1 MKSTDELHSA
11 IRASETPA
19 LLAGAEFA
27 RPELSST
34 LSRLL
39 EERGWRA
46 ADAIRACY
54 LERSYGYQM
63 FNGTRP
69 PTRNFLLRL
78 ALALE
83 LGEEEA
89 QRLLLRAGRPELY
102 PRSRA
107 DAAVLYGLTHRLS
120 LEETDEL
127 LLSLGGGGA
136 AVTHT
141 EQFCREYR
149 AVLDGLELPER
160 VGLVYEPE
168 ALLSERGGRS
178 VWKLRRRCERPLA
191 L

>member
-83 LGEEEA
+83 LGAEEA
-89 QRLLLRAGRPELY
+89 QRLLRRAGRPELY
-102 PRSRA
+102 PRVRA

-127 LLSLGGGGA
+127 LTSLG
-136 AVTHT
+136 
-141 EQFCREYR
+141 EE
-149 AVLDGLELPER
+149 GLL
-160 VGLVYEPE
+160 
-168 ALLSERGGRS
+168 
-178 VWKLRRRCERPLA
+178 
-191 L
+191 

>member
-127 LLSLGGGGA
+127 LLSLG
-136 AVTHT
+136 
-141 EQFCREYR
+141 EE
-149 AVLDGLELPER
+149 GLL
-160 VGLVYEPE
+160 
-168 ALLSERGGRS
+168 
-178 VWKLRRRCERPLA
+178 
-191 L
+191 

>member
-19 LLAGAEFA
+19 LLTGAEFA
-27 RPELSST
+27 RPELRST

-89 QRLLLRAGRPELY
+89 QRLLLRAGRAELY
-102 PRSRA
+102 PRSRY

-127 LLSLGGGGA
+127 LLSLG
-136 AVTHT
+136 
-141 EQFCREYR
+141 EE
-149 AVLDGLELPER
+149 GLL
-160 VGLVYEPE
+160 
-168 ALLSERGGRS
+168 
-178 VWKLRRRCERPLA
+178 
-191 L
+191 

>member
-83 LGEEEA
+83 LGAEET
-89 QRLLLRAGRPELY
+89 QRLPRPAGRAGLY
-102 PRSRA
+102 PPRRYGA
-107 DAAVLYGLTHRLS
+107 GVLYGLTHRLS

-127 LLSLGGGGA
+127 LLSLG
-136 AVTHT
+136 
-141 EQFCREYR
+141 EE
-149 AVLDGLELPER
+149 GLL
-160 VGLVYEPE
+160 
-168 ALLSERGGRS
+168 
-178 VWKLRRRCERPLA
+178 
-191 L
+191 

>member
-89 QRLLLRAGRPELY
+89 QRLLLRAGRAELY
-102 PRSRA
+102 PRSRY

-120 LEETDEL
+120 LEETHEL
-127 LLSLGGGGA
+127 LLSLG
-136 AVTHT
+136 
-141 EQFCREYR
+141 EE
-149 AVLDGLELPER
+149 GLL
-160 VGLVYEPE
+160 
-168 ALLSERGGRS
+168 
-178 VWKLRRRCERPLA
+178 
-191 L
+191 

>member
-1 MKSTDELHSA
+1 MKTTDELHSA

-27 RPELSST
+27 RPELGST

-89 QRLLLRAGRPELY
+89 QRLLLRAGRAELY
-102 PRSRA
+102 PRSRY

-120 LEETDEL
+120 LEETHEL
-127 LLSLGGGGA
+127 LLSLG
-136 AVTHT
+136 
-141 EQFCREYR
+141 EE
-149 AVLDGLELPER
+149 GLL
-160 VGLVYEPE
+160 
-168 ALLSERGGRS
+168 
-178 VWKLRRRCERPLA
+178 
-191 L
+191 

>member
-19 LLAGAEFA
+19 LLTGAAYA

-39 EERGWRA
+39 EKRGWRA

-89 QRLLLRAGRPELY
+89 QRLLLRAGRAELY
-102 PRSRA
+102 PRSRY

-120 LEETDEL
+120 LEETHEL
-127 LLSLGGGGA
+127 LLSLG
-136 AVTHT
+136 
-141 EQFCREYR
+141 EE
-149 AVLDGLELPER
+149 GLL
-160 VGLVYEPE
+160 
-168 ALLSERGGRS
+168 
-178 VWKLRRRCERPLA
+178 
-191 L
+191 

>member
-27 RPELSST
+27 RPELGST

-89 QRLLLRAGRPELY
+89 QRLLRRAGRPELY
-102 PRSRA
+102 PRSRY
-107 DAAVLYGLTHRLS
+107 DAAVLYGLTHHLT

-127 LLSLGGGGA
+127 LLSLG
-136 AVTHT
+136 
-141 EQFCREYR
+141 EE
-149 AVLDGLELPER
+149 GLL
-160 VGLVYEPE
+160 
-168 ALLSERGGRS
+168 
-178 VWKLRRRCERPLA
+178 
-191 L
+191 